1 MAWGLAN
8 SQQPFPWVV
17 RPDPTTASSD
27 WKDSLPEGF
36 REATGERLT
45 TIYIMMD
52 GRSLPYPSKVSQQ
65 FEIQMIVVFLIT
77 QAFHCMLKR
86 QGMPP
91 FTSQLITGLVLSPPI
106 LGHLKVFRVIFSS
119 RSQELIYVLGFIG
132 QTLFV
137 FLSAV
142 KTDMGMMKRMGRK
155 AFCTG
160 IACQVSP
167 LLFGNLLQFTLKKCW
182 LPEEMYHKNS
192 ILTAAHSLT
201 SFPVVVYLLEHL
213 RILNSELGQLALSAS
228 LVSDLSGLMIMV
240 LFEVFRISTE
250 ISVTR
255 AMMTVGSIL
264 IYLFLIAYAFRPA
277 MFWVVR
283 KTPEGKPVKGM
294 YIHIIMALMFLS
306 GLYANYNV
314 LPFFLGPF
322 VLGMAVPA
330 GPPLGSTI
338 VSKLNCFTEQVF
350 HPLYV
355 TAAAM
360 KADMHSVTF
369 SDRSI
374 TFNIILICSTFV
386 AKMVGSLV
394 PPLYSKMPLN
404 DALAV
409 ALILSFKG
417 VNHLTIYFCTLMFK
431 EDPKEGEA
439 VFSLLT
445 IAILVNALIIPVLV
459 KYLYDP
465 SRKYAGYQKRDIMH
479 CRGNAELRVLVCI
492 HGSANVATT
501 IKLLEAACLSRER
514 PLEIYVLHLIP
525 LIGRASP
532 IFISHNKQKTV
543 SSSSSFSENIIVP
556 FERFKQERKV
566 VGLSLNLFTAI
577 TPPKC
582 MHEDICT
589 LALDRLTSLIVL
601 PFHRKW
607 SIDGSFESDD
617 NNIRTLNYNVLQLAP
632 CSVGILVDR
641 GHLGRSMASTESSY
655 SVAMFFLG
663 GNDDQEAIIFAK
675 RLAGNTNITLTVVHL
690 VASETD
696 GDIQIDNLLDFEVLK
711 DVKRNNVGNAYV
723 IYSEEKVEDGPQT
736 AMVIRSMAYKFDLI
750 IVGRRHNIDSPQTS
764 GLAEWS
770 EFPEL
775 GVIGDL
781 LASSDVVGSKA
792 SILVVQQQQTDDR

>member
-1 MAWGLAN
+1 MAGSEATPARISN
-8 SQQPFPWVV
+8 FI
-17 RPDPTTASSD
+17 PTDIITVTECVHLPGRIHSAGMWNYFHSGRFLF
-27 WKDSLPEGF
+27 SLP
-36 REATGERLT
+36 
-45 TIYIMMD
+45 
-52 GRSLPYPSKVSQQ
+52 Q

-77 QAFHCMLKR
+77 QAFHYMFKR

-91 FTSQLITGLVLSPPI
+91 FTSQLITGLILGSPI
-106 LGHLKVFRVIFSS
+106 LGHLKVFRVIFSPK
-119 RSQELIYVLGFIG
+119 SQELIYVLGFFG
-132 QTLFV
+132 QALFV
-137 FLSAV
+137 FLGAV
-142 KTDMGMMKRMGRK
+142 KTDMGTMKRMGRK
-155 AFCTG
+155 ALCTG
-160 IACQVSP
+160 IACHVSP
-167 LLFGNLLQFTLKKCW
+167 LLLGYLLYFTLGKSW
-182 LPEEMYHKNS
+182 LTEEMYYKNS
-192 ILTAAHSLT
+192 FLTGVHSLT

-228 LVSDLSGLMIMV
+228 FVSDLSGVIIMV
-240 LFEVFRISTE
+240 VSEVVTISSE
-250 ISVTR
+250 IGATR
-255 AMMTVGSIL
+255 AMMTAGSIL
-264 IYLFLIAYAFRPA
+264 IYLFLIAYVFRPA
-277 MFWVVR
+277 MFWVVK

-294 YIHIIMALMFLS
+294 YIHIIMAIMFLS
-306 GLYANYNV
+306 GLYVDYNA

-322 VLGMAVPA
+322 ALGLAVPA
-330 GPPLGSTI
+330 GPPIGSTI
-338 VSKLNCFTEQVF
+338 VSKLNCFTEEVF
-350 HPLYV
+350 LPLYV

-360 KADMHSVTF
+360 KADIRSVTF

-374 TFNIILICSTFV
+374 TFNVVLFCSTFV

-394 PPLYSKMPLN
+394 PPLYYKMPLN

-417 VNHLTIYFCTLMFK
+417 VNQLTIYFCTLMFK
-431 EDPKEGEA
+431 GDPREGEP

-479 CRGNAELRVLVCI
+479 CRTNAELRVLVCI
-492 HGSANVATT
+492 HGSANVAAA

-514 PLEIYVLHLIP
+514 PLGIYVLHLIR
-525 LIGRASP
+525 LIGRSSP
-532 IFISHNKQKTV
+532 VFISHNKQKTV
-543 SSSSSFSENIIVP
+543 SSSSSFSENIIIP
-556 FERFKQERKV
+556 FERFKQEKKL
-566 VGLSLNLFTAI
+566 VGLSVNLFTAI
-577 TPPKC
+577 SPPKS

-607 SIDGSFESDD
+607 SIDGSLESED
-617 NNIRTLNYNVLQLAP
+617 NNIRTLNYNVLQIAP

-675 RLAGNTNITLTVVHL
+675 RLARNSNITLTVVHL

-696 GDIQIDNLLDFEVLK
+696 GDIHIDNLLDFEVLK

-781 LASSDVVGSKA
+781 LASSDVVGSKT